1 VAAGRVAP
9 GRGPCEPDEPDEP
22 GAPACDAPGRTPGL
36 EDWDV
41 GPAWPERTMGA
52 LAGRLG
58 SLRTPGGVASVRVGV
73 VELITD
79 VGVGVGLAD
88 GVAVGVARTGAS
100 ASGLRGGVAASMRV
114 DSEAGLRSGE
124 SARSGAGV
132 VTGAAVAGLRV
143 GSARCSSDAP
153 AALIEDEEDDEADE
167 ADEDDK
173 ADEPACAATPMP
185 FALARIGSS
194 WRDGDVALGRS
205 VGATLATGLEGPV
218 ARGGRRTAGGVA
230 FGALV
235 GGPE

>member
-1 VAAGRVAP
+1 
-9 GRGPCEPDEPDEP
+9 
-22 GAPACDAPGRTPGL
+22 
-36 EDWDV
+36 
-41 GPAWPERTMGA
+41 
-52 LAGRLG
+52 
-58 SLRTPGGVASVRVGV
+58 VRVGV

-88 GVAVGVARTGAS
+88 GVAVGVARAGAS
-100 ASGLRGGVAASMRV
+100 ASGLRGGVAASTRV

-132 VTGAAVAGLRV
+132 VMGAAVAGLRV
-143 GSARCSSDAP
+143 GSVRCSSDAP
-153 AALIEDEEDDEADE
+153 AALIEDEEDDE